1 MNLIAA
7 VDLNWGIGYN
17 CELLEKIPE
26 DMKYFK
32 EKTQRKVIVM
42 GRSTFESLPNKKPL
56 DQRINIVLTKN
67 KTYNCEGVIL
77 CYSLEELFKELK
89 KYNEEDIFIIGGES
103 IYSQLISYCNK
114 AYITKICKEYVHDK
128 ALANLDNHEQWEKVS
143 YSEKRQFKDDIY
155 YSFDIYIKK
164 QTSTK

>member
-17 CELLEKIPE
+17 CELLERIPE

-32 EKTQRKVIVM
+32 EKTMGKVIVM
-42 GRSTFESLPNKKPL
+42 GRTTLESLPNKRPL
-56 DQRINIVLTKN
+56 EHRINIVLTKN
-67 KTYNCEGVIL
+67 KNYTCEGVTF

-103 IYSQLISYCNK
+103 IYSQLISHCNK
-114 AYITKICKEYVHDK
+114 AYITKIYKRYMHDK
-128 ALANLDNHEQWEKVS
+128 VLMNLDNCKQWEKVLT
-143 YSEKRQFKDDIY
+143 SEKREFKENIQY
-155 YSFDIYIKK
+155 TFNTYIKV
-164 QTSTK
+164 SPYGL